1 MPCSIEGLYPQIV
14 DFPYPIVIFSPQH
27 TLVMVNKAFEEETNF
42 KLTESGAI
50 DARILRYK
58 TNDVHLSDV
67 LEQVFEG
74 KTFYLEDITN
84 ALPMFSG
91 IERQVFPR
99 SDRYKRAVVFSIFW
113 DKNCVPFGVI
123 MFLP

>member
-27 TLVMVNKAFEEETNF
+27 TLVMVNKAFEEEANI

-50 DARILRYK
+50 DARILLYK
-58 TNDVHLSDV
+58 TSDVHLSDV
-67 LEQVFEG
+67 LEQIFEG
-74 KTFYLEDITN
+74 KTFYLEDMTN
-84 ALPMFSG
+84 PLSMFTG

-99 SDRYKRAVVFSIFW
+99 SYR
-113 DKNCVPFGVI
+113 
-123 MFLP
+123 